1 MRYKA
6 ADDDRASLERRAAEL
21 DARWQQLTSQQKR
34 LVDHFAE
41 SSDELA
47 AMVQAKIRTIEQE
60 KRNLQPE
67 RESLRRR
74 LTSNTERR
82 ESAQAIAERFSP
94 ATLTPEY
101 QRAILQGLGV
111 RVVTDGREGWRV
123 EFD

>member
-21 DARWQQLTSQQKR
+21 DARWQQLTSQQMR

-94 ATLTPEY
+94 ATLTPARLG
-101 QRAILQGLGV
+101 RACGDRWPGGLARGV
-111 RVVTDGREGWRV
+111 
-123 EFD
+123 